1 MTRTI
6 ISSLFPLH
14 KKSAFTLV
22 EMVIS
27 LSIVSFLTILLFQ
40 GYRTLADISLRVEHQ
55 KNLTTE
61 SVFFLQNLQQLV
73 DNSTVDYSR
82 YDLDQLK
89 QQHWYVTWLYLSWSD
104 GQWYHIMLSWS
115 DCLWYRCWVVL
126 HTQSWS
132 ALLLNP
138 QKVGVQSLKF
148 RIIPYSPK
156 LYDGFLENDQIS
168 APWFWLIMQIG
179 IYRYQPSW
187 AFDVAYDIQ
196 QFYTFWL

>member
-1 MTRTI
+1 
-6 ISSLFPLH
+6 
-14 KKSAFTLV
+14 
-22 EMVIS
+22 
-27 LSIVSFLTILLFQ
+27 
-40 GYRTLADISLRVEHQ
+40 
-55 KNLTTE
+55 
-61 SVFFLQNLQQLV
+61 LV